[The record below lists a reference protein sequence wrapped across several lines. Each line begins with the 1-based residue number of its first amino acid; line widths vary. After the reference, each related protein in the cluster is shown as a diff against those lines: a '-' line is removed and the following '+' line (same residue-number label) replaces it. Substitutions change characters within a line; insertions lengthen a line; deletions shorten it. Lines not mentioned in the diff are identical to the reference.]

1 MRQNLRQEPYEVIP
15 HVRICA
21 GGVGQPTFLPR
32 LEPVMWF
39 MQPFFSSFLE
49 FFRPA
54 KFSIKIDTEHLSG

>member
-32 LEPVMWF
+32 PEKKWEKYVLLF
-39 MQPFFSSFLE
+39 TNKQG
-49 FFRPA
+49 
-54 KFSIKIDTEHLSG
+54 H

>member
-32 LEPVMWF
+32 PGYFKELRCF
-39 MQPFFSSFLE
+39 Y
-49 FFRPA
+49 
-54 KFSIKIDTEHLSG
+54 

>member
-32 LEPVMWF
+32 PDLKTLKINVMF
-39 MQPFFSSFLE
+39 YYRQ
-49 FFRPA
+49 
-54 KFSIKIDTEHLSG
+54 D